1 MLLNLLI
8 KKFAIIE
15 DIEINFKPGFTVVTG
30 ETGSGKSIIINAI
43 NILVGERASIDYI
56 KTGCEK
62 AYLQATFLVQNNKK
76 LKDFI
81 DENDIILEDEK
92 LIITRVIS
100 RDGNSSIK
108 VNGIITPLQIIK
120 KLGELLIDIH
130 NQHENTYL
138 LNSSNHIHL
147 VDNYGKI
154 NTSKFKALYSEYK
167 ALKEEY
173 EIITN
178 ASEMNEKLAIYEYQL
193 SELEKANIMP
203 GEEEELKAK
212 KLEITNFEKIYNSL
226 TNIRSKLLETGGTLE
241 LLNEVM
247 KNFQKISS
255 YNETYQN
262 KLNVVTDSYYSLC
275 DIAEEVSHELNRL
288 SFDENTINEIQEER
302 LYLIQNLKRK
312 YNLSTDDFSAV
323 LDDLK
328 TKIEQIKNR
337 EEIIEKLKLDLSKKY
352 EELKEEALIL
362 SAKRKEIALELT
374 EKIVSILKKLYMEK
388 VALKIDIISEQNN
401 NEYVFNENG
410 IDKIEFL
417 IRTNTG
423 EDLKPLKKI
432 ASGGELSRIML
443 ALKSIFATTQE
454 INTIIFDEIDTGVSG
469 KVANALGM
477 VMKDLSNNIQV
488 ITITH
493 LPQIVSFA
501 DEHLKII
508 KEQTENG
515 TNTIIKVLN
524 YEERIYEIANIIS
537 GNNINSE
544 ALDYAKELLRENSK

>member
-8 KKFAIIE
+8 KNFAIID

-288 SFDENTINEIQEER
+288 SFDENTINEIEER

-374 EKIVSILKKLYMEK
+374 EKIVSILIKLYMEK

>member
-8 KKFAIIE
+8 KNFAIID

-147 VDNYGKI
+147 VDNYGEI

-288 SFDENTINEIQEER
+288 SFDENTINEIEER

-312 YNLSTDDFSAV
+312 YNLSTDDF
-323 LDDLK
+323 
-328 TKIEQIKNR
+328 
-337 EEIIEKLKLDLSKKY
+337 
-352 EELKEEALIL
+352 
-362 SAKRKEIALELT
+362 
-374 EKIVSILKKLYMEK
+374 
-388 VALKIDIISEQNN
+388 
-401 NEYVFNENG
+401 
-410 IDKIEFL
+410 
-417 IRTNTG
+417 
-423 EDLKPLKKI
+423 
-432 ASGGELSRIML
+432 
-443 ALKSIFATTQE
+443 
-454 INTIIFDEIDTGVSG
+454 
-469 KVANALGM
+469 
-477 VMKDLSNNIQV
+477 
-488 ITITH
+488 
-493 LPQIVSFA
+493 
-501 DEHLKII
+501 
-508 KEQTENG
+508 
-515 TNTIIKVLN
+515 
-524 YEERIYEIANIIS
+524 
-537 GNNINSE
+537 
-544 ALDYAKELLRENSK
+544 

>member
-8 KKFAIIE
+8 KNFAIID

-288 SFDENTINEIQEER
+288 SFDENTINEIEGR

>member
-8 KKFAIIE
+8 KNFAIID

-288 SFDENTINEIQEER
+288 SFDENTINEIEER